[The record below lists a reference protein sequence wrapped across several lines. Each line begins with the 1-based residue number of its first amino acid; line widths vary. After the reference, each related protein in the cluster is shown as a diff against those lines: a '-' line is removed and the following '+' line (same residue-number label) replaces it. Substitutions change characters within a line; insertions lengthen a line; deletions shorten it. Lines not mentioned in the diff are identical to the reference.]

1 MSSTNGSTNGGA
13 WNGASLG
20 DLKWS
25 SSEQVELEQE
35 QDVLRA
41 DLAAARERL
50 AAAHQRI
57 ADRDAAMHEALRE
70 ELAVAQQLMAD
81 MEERHRADVAA
92 IHDAARVEAERILME
107 ARTSALP
114 STSHSTN
121 SDAMPHG
128 Q

>member
-1 MSSTNGSTNGGA
+1 MSSTNGSTNGGP

-25 SSEQVELEQE
+25 SSEHLELEQE

-41 DLAAARERL
+41 DLAAARDRL
-50 AAAHQRI
+50 AAAQQRI

-70 ELAVAQQLMAD
+70 ELALAQQLMAD
-81 MEERHRADVAA
+81 MEERHRADVTA
-92 IHDAARVEAERILME
+92 IHESARVEAERILME

-121 SDAMPHG
+121 SDVMPHG